1 MVLLTLDASSST
13 ASVCVTRD
21 DALLYESYLHN
32 GRMHAAV
39 LLPMVED
46 ALRCAGLGIA
56 EVDAF
61 GCVVGPGSFTGVRIG
76 VATVMGLAGDK
87 PCAPVDALEALAAQ
101 GTDFPGLVCPIL
113 DARAGQVYAAVFEGG
128 ARLTDDAPVKLEAL
142 LDDLRGRGKPCLFL
156 GDGATANLARLAQ
169 EPFARVAPEPLRGLR
184 ASFAARLA
192 AARPETYVSADA
204 LRPLYLRA
212 PQAERARNARLG
224 LAGEEESHGG

>member
-46 ALRCAGLGIA
+46 ALRCAGLGL
-56 EVDAF
+56 EDVDGFA
-61 GCVVGPGSFTGVRIG
+61 CVVGPGSFTGVRIG

-101 GTDFPGLVCPIL
+101 GADFPGLVCPIL
-113 DARAGQVYAAVFEGG
+113 YARAGQVYAAVFEGG
-128 ARLTDDAPVKLEAL
+128 ARRTDDAPVKLEAL

-224 LAGEEESHGG
+224 LAGEEESHGR

>member
-46 ALRCAGLGIA
+46 ALRCAGL
-56 EVDAF
+56 ELEDVDGFA
-61 GCVVGPGSFTGVRIG
+61 CVVGPGSFTGVRIG

-101 GTDFPGLVCPIL
+101 GVDFPGLVCPIL

-128 ARLTDDAPVKLEAL
+128 ARRTDDAPVKLEAL

-169 EPFARVAPEPLRGLR
+169 EPFAHVAPEPLRGLR

-224 LAGEEESHGG
+224 LAGEEDTHGR

>member
-46 ALRCAGLGIA
+46 ALRCAGL
-56 EVDAF
+56 ELRDVDGFA
-61 GCVVGPGSFTGVRIG
+61 CVVGPGSFTGVRIG

-101 GTDFPGLVCPIL
+101 GADFPELVCPIL

-128 ARLTDDAPVKLEAL
+128 ARRTDDAPVKLEAL

-192 AARPETYVSADA
+192 AVRPETYVSADA

>member
-46 ALRCAGLGIA
+46 ALRCAGL
-56 EVDAF
+56 ELRDVDGFA
-61 GCVVGPGSFTGVRIG
+61 CVVGPGSFTGVRIG

-101 GTDFPGLVCPIL
+101 GADFPGLVCPIL

-192 AARPETYVSADA
+192 AAQPETYVSADA

>member
-101 GTDFPGLVCPIL
+101 GADFTGLVCPIL

-128 ARLTDDAPVKLEAL
+128 ARRTDDAPVKLEAL

>member
-13 ASVCVTRD
+13 ASVCATRD

>member
-46 ALRCAGLGIA
+46 ALRCAGL
-56 EVDAF
+56 ELRDVDGFA
-61 GCVVGPGSFTGVRIG
+61 CVVGPGSFTGVRIG

-101 GTDFPGLVCPIL
+101 GADFPGLVCPIL
-113 DARAGQVYAAVFEGG
+113 DAAVFEGG

-169 EPFARVAPEPLRGLR
+169 EPFARIAPEPLRGLR

>member
-46 ALRCAGLGIA
+46 ALRCAGL
-56 EVDAF
+56 ELRDVDGFA
-61 GCVVGPGSFTGVRIG
+61 CVVGPGSFTGVRIG

-101 GTDFPGLVCPIL
+101 GADFPGLVCPIL

-128 ARLTDDAPVKLEAL
+128 ARRTDDAPVKLEAL

-156 GDGATANLARLAQ
+156 GDGATANL
-169 EPFARVAPEPLRGLR
+169 
-184 ASFAARLA
+184 ARLA

>member
-61 GCVVGPGSFTGVRIG
+61 ACVVGPGSFTGVRIG

-101 GTDFPGLVCPIL
+101 GADVPGLVCPIL

-128 ARLTDDAPVKLEAL
+128 ARRTDDAPVKLEAL

>member
-1 MVLLTLDASSST
+1 MTRCST
-13 ASVCVTRD
+13 RAICTTGGCTPRCSCPWWRT
-21 DALLYESYLHN
+21 
-32 GRMHAAV
+32 
-39 LLPMVED
+39 
-46 ALRCAGLGIA
+46 RCAA
-56 EVDAF
+56 
-61 GCVVGPGSFTGVRIG
+61 PGSESRKWTRSAAWSGRG
-76 VATVMGLAGDK
+76 PLRA
-87 PCAPVDALEALAAQ
+87 CASAWPRSWALP
-101 GTDFPGLVCPIL
+101 GTSP
-113 DARAGQVYAAVFEGG
+113 ARPWTRLRRSPRRARTSRDSSARSWTRARGRSTPRSSRA

-224 LAGEEESHGG
+224 LAGEEESPGG

>member
-128 ARLTDDAPVKLEAL
+128 ARRTDDAPVKLEAL

>member
-101 GTDFPGLVCPIL
+101 GADFPGLVCPIL
-113 DARAGQVYAAVFEGG
+113 DARGGQVYAAVFEGG
-128 ARLTDDAPVKLEAL
+128 ARLTEDAPVKLEAL

-184 ASFAARLA
+184 ASFVARLA